1 MLFKKVRFH
10 HSVKND
16 DISYDRIKQK
26 QDEIQELQNA
36 YINSTS
42 WFYSE
47 WLFICIKNENIKLNK
62 MLDKYY
68 KSDDLSIP

>member
-10 HSVKND
+10 HTVKENMT
-16 DISYDRIKQK
+16 YDRIKQK
-26 QDEIQELQNA
+26 QDEIQALQNA
-36 YINSTS
+36 YISSTS

-47 WLFICIKNENIKLNK
+47 WLFICIRNENMKLNK

-68 KSDDLSIP
+68 KSDDLSIT